1 MKIKLIHKIE
11 HWLASGEVLG
21 ILETL
26 GNQNEEQECFIEEFM
41 GDVVLELERNGHE
54 IEWVYQQSRGVGVV
68 CQNTTS
74 EAIGAYQS
82 AVNVCAPKLK
92 ERLANY
98 LQSIESG
105 T

>member
-26 GNQNEEQECFIEEFM
+26 GGQSEEYECFIEEFM

-54 IEWVYQQSRGVGVV
+54 VEWVYQQSRGVGVV
-68 CQNTTS
+68 CQNTAS
-74 EAIGAYQS
+74 EAIDAYQS
-82 AVNVCAPKLK
+82 AVVVCAPKLK
-92 ERLANY
+92 ERLA
-98 LQSIESG
+98 SCI
-105 T
+105 